1 MNLSKS
7 ICMAAILIMAAC
19 SKENI
24 ARPADMEQTSEK
36 TCRVSF
42 LPVFMEIGQGDIN
55 QWNNS
60 RAGTLAE
67 LATTLSY
74 WDYMDGE
81 QMQADTVSLPSP
93 LTLNMKYGAHHVYF
107 LAHSSTGGSMEGM
120 KYTPEKVT
128 ETFWQDFSLQV
139 DENMASSQELQ
150 MKRVVSRAMI
160 TVKDAFPASVKSVR
174 MTVGGH
180 LRTLDVTTGNG
191 DADSASDYTITWE
204 IGDEYAGRS
213 GLYFSVFTFTPTE
226 SEEFDVALKIEA
238 LGADGKML
246 YGAQASGVPLLRNR
260 CTNAICRLFSGNTG
274 ITFSDPDDWNPAIE
288 IEM

>member
-1 MNLSKS
+1 
-7 ICMAAILIMAAC
+7 
-19 SKENI
+19 
-24 ARPADMEQTSEK
+24 
-36 TCRVSF
+36 
-42 LPVFMEIGQGDIN
+42 
-55 QWNNS
+55 
-60 RAGTLAE
+60 
-67 LATTLSY
+67 
-74 WDYMDGE
+74 
-81 QMQADTVSLPSP
+81 
-93 LTLNMKYGAHHVYF
+93 
-107 LAHSSTGGSMEGM
+107 
-120 KYTPEKVT
+120 
-128 ETFWQDFSLQV
+128 
-139 DENMASSQELQ
+139 

-191 DADSASDYTITWE
+191 DADSASEYTITWE

>member
-7 ICMAAILIMAAC
+7 ICMAAVLLLAAC
-19 SKENI
+19 SEGNI
-24 ARPADMEQTSEK
+24 IPKTDVEETSEE

-42 LPVFMEIGQGDIN
+42 LPVLMEIGQGDIN
-55 QWNNS
+55 QWNHS
-60 RAGTLAE
+60 RAGTLGE
-67 LATTLSY
+67 LASTLSY

-81 QMQADTVSLPSP
+81 RMQADTVSLPSP

-107 LAHSSTGGSMEGM
+107 LAHSSTKGDMEGM

-128 ETFWQDFSLQV
+128 ETFWKDFSIQV
-139 DENMASSQELQ
+139 NENMNPNQELQ

-160 TVKDAFPASVKSVR
+160 TVKDAFPSSVKAVR

-180 LRTLDVTTGNG
+180 LRTLDVMTGNG
-191 DADSASDYTITWE
+191 VTDSASDYAITWE
-204 IGDEYAGRS
+204 LGDEYAGRS
-213 GLYFSVFTFTPTE
+213 GLYFSVYTFTPTE
-226 SEEFDVALKIEA
+226 SEEFDVTLKIEA

-274 ITFSDPDDWNPAIE
+274 ITFSEPEDWEPTVE

>member
-7 ICMAAILIMAAC
+7 ICIVAALIMAAC
-19 SKENI
+19 SKESIIQETKLNQI
-24 ARPADMEQTSEK
+24 SEK

-42 LPVFMEIGQGDIN
+42 STMFMEIAQGDIN
-55 QWNNS
+55 QWHQS
-60 RAGTLAE
+60 RGSTFND

-74 WDYMDGE
+74 WDYMDG
-81 QMQADTVSLPSP
+81 QRLQADTISLPSP
-93 LTLNMKYGAHHVYF
+93 LTLNMKYGDHHVYF
-107 LAHSSTGGSMEGM
+107 LAHSSTEGDMEGM

-128 ETFWQDFSLQV
+128 ETFWKDFSIQV
-139 DENMASSQELQ
+139 NENMNPNQELQ

-160 TVKDAFPASVKSVR
+160 TVKDAFPSSVKAVR

-180 LRTLDVTTGNG
+180 LCTLDVMTGNG
-191 DADSASDYTITWE
+191 VTDSASDYAITWKL
-204 IGDEYAGRS
+204 GDEYAGRS
-213 GLYFSVFTFTPTE
+213 GLYFSVYTFTPTE
-226 SEEFDVALKIEA
+226 SEEFDVTLKIEA

-274 ITFSDPDDWNPAIE
+274 ITFSEPEDWEPTVE